1 MAKTAPRTILLRGR
15 GIRKELP
22 AGGTITPG
30 NFIDVNSSGNA
41 IRIGVT
47 ATPGS
52 PRAIAVENDVPTT
65 AWTGSSPS
73 IDTDYVSGD
82 LVQIEWL
89 VPGMEVNAT
98 VAAAAPA
105 IVIGD
110 KLELVNGGTV
120 RKAAATPTVPVAM
133 ALEALDNSGGGS
145 AARLRVVIV

>member
-41 IRIGVT
+41 IRVGVT

-65 AWTGSSPS
+65 TWTGSSPS

-89 VPGMEVNAT
+89 VPGMEVNA
-98 VAAAAPA
+98 
-105 IVIGD
+105 IV
-110 KLELVNGGTV
+110 VNGGTV